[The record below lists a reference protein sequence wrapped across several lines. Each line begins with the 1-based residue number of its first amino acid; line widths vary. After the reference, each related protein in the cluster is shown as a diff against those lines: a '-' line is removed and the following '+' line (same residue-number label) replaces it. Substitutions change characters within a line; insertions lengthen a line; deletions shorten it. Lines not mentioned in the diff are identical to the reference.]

1 MLIHKG
7 YGEGEENRRMVG
19 EDHKV
24 LIHKGY
30 GEGEENR
37 RMVDGTT
44 KC

>member
-7 YGEGEENRRMVG
+7 YGERKGNRRMVG
-19 EDHKV
+19 EDQKV

>member
-1 MLIHKG
+1 MLG
-7 YGEGEENRRMVG
+7 YGERKGNRRMVG